1 MKKYVLLLVFLFI
14 AIFGWVYKREIA
26 LTLLPIALNISTP
39 IADNQDIEWQKSES
53 KKNIDKPNIILILAD
68 DLGFN
73 DVSFYNGGAAD
84 GSLMTPNID
93 QLAKD
98 GVAFMNGY
106 AASPVCSPSRAAIM
120 TGRYSSRFGFE
131 FTPYPASAARIMNM
145 LRKDGELENIE
156 LEDVQWDEVGLAVG
170 GLPTE

>member
-1 MKKYVLLLVFLFI
+1 MKNSIFRLDSKSMKKYLLLIVFFFLV
-14 AIFGWVYKREIA
+14 IFGWAYKREIA
-26 LTLLPIALNISTP
+26 LTVLPLALNISTP

-53 KKNIDKPNIILILAD
+53 KENIDKPNIILILAD

-98 GVAFMNGY
+98 GVAFTNGY
-106 AASPVCSPSRAAIM
+106 AASPVCSPSRAAI
-120 TGRYSSRFGFE
+120 
-131 FTPYPASAARIMNM
+131 ILN
-145 LRKDGELENIE
+145 
-156 LEDVQWDEVGLAVG
+156 
-170 GLPTE
+170 

>member
-1 MKKYVLLLVFLFI
+1 MKKYFLLIVFFFLVI
-14 AIFGWVYKREIA
+14 IGWVYKRDIA

-53 KKNIDKPNIILILAD
+53 KENIDKPNIILILAD

-131 FTPYPASAARIMNM
+131 FTPYPASAARITVSYTH
-145 LRKDGELENIE
+145 LRAHE
-156 LEDVQWDEVGLAVG
+156 
-170 GLPTE
+170 T

>member
-1 MKKYVLLLVFLFI
+1 MKNSIFRLDSSNMKKNVLLFIFLFLVI
-14 AIFGWVYKREIA
+14 TGWTYKREIA

-39 IADNQDIEWQKSES
+39 IADNQEIEWQKSDF
-53 KKNIDKPNIILILAD
+53 KKNTNKPNIILILAD

-98 GVAFMNGY
+98 GAAFMNGY

-120 TGRYSSRFGFE
+120 TGRYSSRYGL
-131 FTPYPASAARIMNM
+131 N
-145 LRKDGELENIE
+145 LRLILPQLQEL
-156 LEDVQWDEVGLAVG
+156 
-170 GLPTE
+170 

>member
-1 MKKYVLLLVFLFI
+1 MKKSIFRLDSKSMKKYVLLSVFLFL
-14 AIFGWVYKREIA
+14 AICGWVYKREIA
-26 LTLLPIALNISTP
+26 LLLLPIALNISTP

-98 GVAFMNGY
+98 GVAFTNGY
-106 AASPVCSPSRAAIM
+106 AASPVCSPS
-120 TGRYSSRFGFE
+120 
-131 FTPYPASAARIMNM
+131 
-145 LRKDGELENIE
+145 
-156 LEDVQWDEVGLAVG
+156 
-170 GLPTE
+170 